1 MSVELV
7 SIAVLSIT
15 LLITTLAQGSL
26 VPIIH
31 GFKWG
36 LGSRDEPVVETS
48 LQGRFARCVRN
59 QIEAI
64 AIYVPIAAMV
74 VSLDRTGDISAF
86 GAWLV
91 IAGRVLFVPFYLG
104 GVFGLRSAAYGVATL
119 GILLMTFCVIYG

>member
-15 LLITTLAQGSL
+15 LLLTTLAQGSL

-36 LGSRDEPVVETS
+36 LGSRDEPVTETA
-48 LQGRFARCVRN
+48 LQGRFTRCVRN

-64 AIYVPIAAMV
+64 AIYAPIATMV
-74 VSLDRTGDISAF
+74 VSLDRTCEMSAVA
-86 GAWLV
+86 AWLV
-91 IAGRVLFVPFYLG
+91 VAGRVLFVPFYLG
-104 GVFGLRSAAYGVATL
+104 GVFGLRSAAYGMATL
-119 GILLMTFCVIYG
+119 GILIMSFCLIYG